1 VDPRV
6 YWASTGWKNVAAV
19 LYAAAAIAHQ
29 ASSRARL
36 IIFAAVARVSDNWLA
51 ARIAAPLADWI
62 VAACKNVSAIL
73 RAVVAG
79 YCPASFKPRLIA
91 PVLIA
96 IGAGLGGFVSTNA
109 LLHRPAPPAAVP
121 VSTPVQAPPPPLLQ
135 ASWVTDLEVQGQQR
149 LGRMLL
155 AVSPAELLSIYE
167 HKGFDAVE
175 TYKDK
180 WVKIDYPITSL
191 GKQTFGTTTYHVI
204 EAAVHFQSVFP
215 GNIIAYFNE
224 KKWAARLLRHQPHDQ
239 IVAYCQFKD
248 IQREAVL
255 TQIHRLWFYGVGC
268 DMPQ

>member
-19 LYAAAAIAHQ
+19 LCAVAAIVHQ

-36 IIFAAVARVSDNWLA
+36 IIFTGVARVFDSWPA
-51 ARIAAPLADWI
+51 PRIAAPFVDRA
-62 VAACKNVSAIL
+62 VAACKNVRTIFREA
-73 RAVVAG
+73 VAG
-79 YCPASFKPRLIA
+79 HFPASFKVRLIA
-91 PVLIA
+91 PALIA
-96 IGAGLGGFVSTNA
+96 LGSGLGGFVSTSA
-109 LLHRPAPPAAVP
+109 LLHRPAPQAATIVASAVP
-121 VSTPVQAPPPPLLQ
+121 QAPPPLQ
-135 ASWVTDLEVQGQQR
+135 ASWVTGLEIQGQQR

-155 AVSPAELLSIYE
+155 DVSPAELLSLYE

-191 GKQTFGTTTYHVI
+191 GKQTFGTTTYNVV

-224 KKWAARLLRHQPHDQ
+224 KKWAARLLRHQLHDQ

>member
-6 YWASTGWKNVAAV
+6 YWASTGWKNIAAV
-19 LYAAAAIAHQ
+19 LYAVAAIAHQ

-36 IIFAAVARVSDNWLA
+36 IIFTGVARVSDSWLA
-51 ARIAAPLADWI
+51 ARIAAPLADWV
-62 VAACKNVSAIL
+62 VAACKNLSSVL
-73 RAVVAG
+73 RAAIAG
-79 YCPASFKPRLIA
+79 YFSASFKLRLIA
-91 PVLIA
+91 PVMIA
-96 IGAGLGGFVSTNA
+96 IGSGLGGFVSTNA
-109 LLHRPAPPAAVP
+109 LLHRPAAPAAVP
-121 VSTPVQAPPPPLLQ
+121 ASAPIQAPPLLQ
-135 ASWVTDLEVQGQQR
+135 ASWVTGLEIQGQQR

-155 AVSPAELLSIYE
+155 DVSPAELLSLYE

-180 WVKIDYPITSL
+180 WVKIDYPITSV
-191 GKQTFGTTTYHVI
+191 GKQTFGTTTYNVI

-224 KKWAARLLRHQPHDQ
+224 KKWAARLVRHQLHDQ